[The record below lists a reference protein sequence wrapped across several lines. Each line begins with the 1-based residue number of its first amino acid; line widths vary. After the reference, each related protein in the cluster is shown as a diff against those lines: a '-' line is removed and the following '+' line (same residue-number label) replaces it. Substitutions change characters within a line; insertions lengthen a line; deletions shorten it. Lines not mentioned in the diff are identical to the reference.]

1 MATLATASWADIELA
16 RADACALGAPSVEVA
31 AQSFAAA
38 IHRRFEGVALAR
50 LFMCLPFKAL
60 PPAEAQAASAGGDT
74 LPADGLVLCLL
85 GTAGRE
91 PNWNERLKSVGH
103 RAIPLSAATIERAP
117 MVARLLSDLNGGSA
131 AAIEGHMTIRLMATR
146 GNGIFHV
153 ESARTA
159 VDARGRNIIDRKFV
173 EGYGIESVFGM
184 AGPYLD
190 GVNVVAILFSEA
202 GVERA
207 AADRYG
213 SLINS
218 FKMATA
224 RLYTNDKIWAR

>member
-1 MATLATASWADIELA
+1 VATLASASWADIELA
-16 RADACALGAPSVEVA
+16 RADACALGAPCVQVA

-38 IHRRFEGVALAR
+38 MHRRFEGVALAR
-50 LFMCLPFKAL
+50 LFICLPFKAL
-60 PPAEAQAASAGGDT
+60 PAAEAQAATAGGEPLPPDT
-74 LPADGLVLCLL
+74 VVLCLL
-85 GTAGRE
+85 GTAGGE
-91 PNWNERLKSVGH
+91 PAWNERLKSVGH

-117 MVARLLSDLNGGSA
+117 MVAKLLADLNGGSSPA
-131 AAIEGHMTIRLMATR
+131 PPEGMTIRLMATR

-153 ESARTA
+153 EDALTA
-159 VDARGRNIIDRKFV
+159 KDHRGRSIIDRKFV
-173 EGYGIESVFGM
+173 DSYGIESVFGM

-190 GVNVVAILFSEA
+190 GVNVIAILFSQSR
-202 GVERA
+202 VERA